1 MDRCTGRRNV
11 TELTVQNGVTHHEN
25 QLNNQPFLRASLKI
39 NINPP
44 YRNPYNIHVVFFF
57 LPILYGDNFTV
68 NIKKTDLHL

>member
-1 MDRCTGRRNV
+1 MDMYTGRRNV

-44 YRNPYNIHVVFFF
+44 YRNLYNIHVFFSYQF
-57 LPILYGDNFTV
+57 SMVIILQ
-68 NIKKTDLHL
+68 